1 MRSAIRKLPARSW
14 KYERPLPIHTQILFF
29 HRVSH
34 ILSKGYPLL
43 EALSMTSWDRTLKPI
58 SDELNHSLTK
68 GETIDEGFKNAKFS
82 KVVTNYLYFAR
93 SHHDLASSFQ
103 QCKDILQ
110 LRREYTRKII
120 QAIRYPVL
128 LLLFMLVAFTIIQH
142 TVLPNFLLLFEE
154 EGTSTLWILKGIS
167 LFIHVLG
174 ASVFLTVLVSLL
186 IRLIT
191 PRLSITKRIRLFKK
205 IPFFYTGYSF
215 VLSFLFSHHLQT
227 LLMTKLT
234 LKESLE
240 FMRQHQRY
248 DILAHY
254 SEQILN
260 ELSYGKTLSQA
271 IHPCEMLRSEL
282 TDLFHQTNDVEALN
296 DELELLSEFYMDHMK
311 TTVTKWVQWIQPA
324 FFLLI
329 AFLVI
334 TIYASIM
341 LPLYE
346 WMNQL

>member
-1 MRSAIRKLPARSW
+1 MRSALRKLPTWSW
-14 KYERPLPIHTQILFF
+14 KFERPLPVHTQILFF

-43 EALSMTSWDRTLKPI
+43 EALSMTSWDKTLKPI

-68 GETIDEGFKNAKFS
+68 GETIDEGFRNAKFS

-93 SHHDLASSFQ
+93 SQHDLASSFR

-110 LRREYTRKII
+110 LRREYTRKVI
-120 QAIRYPVL
+120 QATRYPVL
-128 LLLFMLVAFTIIQH
+128 LLLFMLVAFSIIQH
-142 TVLPNFLLLFEE
+142 TVLPNFLVLFEE
-154 EGTSTLWILKGIS
+154 QSTDTLWLLKGIS
-167 LFIHVLG
+167 LFIRTLGVLALLSVL
-174 ASVFLTVLVSLL
+174 ASILL
-186 IRLIT
+186 RLIT
-191 PRLSITKRIRLFKK
+191 PKLSIDNRIRLFKK
-205 IPFFYTGYSF
+205 IPLFYKGYSF

-227 LLMTKLT
+227 LLQTKLT

-260 ELSYGKTLSQA
+260 ELAFGRTLSQA

-282 TDLFHQTNDVEALN
+282 TDLFHQTNDVDALN

-311 TTVTKWVQWIQPA
+311 TTLLKWVQWIQPA